1 MTDSKRQA
9 FFIIFS
15 LWLLVFAASSQ
26 IMIIAPILPR
36 ISEQLNV
43 SEALLGTLVTAYA
56 VMVGVCALITG
67 PISDK
72 IGRRKIL
79 LIGSGMMAI
88 ALFLH
93 GFITGYISFLIVRG
107 LAGAAGGILSG
118 SSVSYVG
125 DYFPYH
131 RRGWANGWIMSGI
144 AMGQILGIPIGTVL
158 AEYMGFKAPFLVFAV
173 LMLATFV
180 MITLTVPQP
189 NVRLQKSRV
198 TVIGSLR
205 KYFLMLQKP
214 SILAASASYFLMFL
228 SISVYIIFFPSW
240 LESTFDVSGN
250 AIASLFLVGG
260 IANVITGPQAGK
272 LSDLW
277 GRKGIIIIS
286 CVGLALVMISTVPLV
301 QSFWMAYPLFFIT
314 MMLVAMRI
322 SPFQALSTELVNAR
336 KRGTL
341 MSLLVAIGQVGYGLG
356 GTIAGP
362 AYVQSGYLSNTI
374 IGAVMILGM
383 AFLVWKYLP
392 EPELN
397 KETVDKIEPQAPTD
411 RTNQE
416 ASN

>member
-1 MTDSKRQA
+1 MVDSKKET

-36 ISEQLNV
+36 ISEQLAV

-56 VMVGVCALITG
+56 VMVGLCALITG

-79 LIGSGMMAI
+79 LIGTGMMAA
-88 ALFLH
+88 ALLMH
-93 GFITGYISFLIVRG
+93 GLITNYLSFLIVRG

-158 AEYMGFKAPFLVFAV
+158 AEYMGFRAPFLAFAG
-173 LMLATFV
+173 LMILTFLL
-180 MITLTVPQP
+180 IWLTVPQP
-189 NVRLQKSRV
+189 DVKLQRARI
-198 TVIGSLR
+198 TVLGSIR
-205 KYFLMLQKP
+205 KYLLMLQKP
-214 SILAASASYFLMFL
+214 AIIAAAGSYFLMFL
-228 SISVYIIFFPSW
+228 SISVYVIFLPTW
-240 LESTFDVSGN
+240 LETTFEVSGN
-250 AIASLFLVGG
+250 EIATLFFAGG
-260 IANVITGPQAGK
+260 IANVMTGPQAGK
-272 LSDLW
+272 LSDKW
-277 GRKGIIIIS
+277 GRKSITIFS
-286 CVGLALVMISTVPLV
+286 CVGLALVMVFTTLLV
-301 QSFWMAYPLFFIT
+301 QSFWMAYPLFFVT

-322 SPFQALSTELVNAR
+322 SPFQALTTELVSAG

-356 GTIAGP
+356 GSIAGP
-362 AYVQSGYLSNTI
+362 AYVWKGYFSNTV
-374 IGAVMILGM
+374 IGAVMIFGM
-383 AFLVWKYLP
+383 AFLVWRYLP
-392 EPELN
+392 EPEL
-397 KETVDKIEPQAPTD
+397 EGEG
-411 RTNQE
+411 
-416 ASN
+416 

>member
-1 MTDSKRQA
+1 MVDSKKET

-36 ISEQLNV
+36 ISEQLAV

-56 VMVGVCALITG
+56 VMVGLCALITG

-79 LIGSGMMAI
+79 LIGTGMMAA
-88 ALFLH
+88 ALLMH
-93 GFITGYISFLIVRG
+93 GLITNYLTFLIVRG

-158 AEYMGFKAPFLVFAV
+158 AEYMGFRAPFLAFAG
-173 LMLATFV
+173 LMILTFLL
-180 MITLTVPQP
+180 IWLTVPQP
-189 NVRLQKSRV
+189 DVKLQRARI
-198 TVIGSLR
+198 TVLGSIR
-205 KYFLMLQKP
+205 KYLLMLQKP
-214 SILAASASYFLMFL
+214 EIIAAAGSYFLMFL
-228 SISVYIIFFPSW
+228 SISVYVIFLPTW
-240 LESTFDVSGN
+240 LETTFEVSGN
-250 AIASLFLVGG
+250 EIATLFFAGG

-272 LSDLW
+272 LSDKW
-277 GRKGIIIIS
+277 GRKSIIIFS
-286 CVGLALVMISTVPLV
+286 CVGLALVMIFTTLLV
-301 QSFWMAYPLFFIT
+301 QSFWMAYPLFFVT

-322 SPFQALSTELVNAR
+322 SPFQALTTELVSAG

-356 GTIAGP
+356 GSIAGP
-362 AYVQSGYLSNTI
+362 AYVWKGYFSNTV
-374 IGAVMILGM
+374 IGAIMIFGM
-383 AFLVWKYLP
+383 AFLVWRYLP
-392 EPELN
+392 EPEV
-397 KETVDKIEPQAPTD
+397 EGE
-411 RTNQE
+411 
-416 ASN
+416 